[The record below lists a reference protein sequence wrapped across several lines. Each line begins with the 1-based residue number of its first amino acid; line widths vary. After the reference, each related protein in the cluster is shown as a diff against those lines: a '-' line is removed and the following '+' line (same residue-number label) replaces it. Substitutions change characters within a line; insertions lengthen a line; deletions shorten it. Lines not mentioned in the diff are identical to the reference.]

1 MIPPT
6 GRWGLQGYR
15 ATESMWKARLPTT
28 SEHLRSPLRRRVAG
42 EAGRRRS
49 ERWEGPRDSI
59 SGIRGCGVPSRFGR
73 SLGSGICPGLR
84 ECGRF
89 PLAPRC
95 PRLASRG
102 PHLAPS
108 FAVHFAPRGKGQLR
122 SLEEVASQ
130 ELVWSPLSSLF
141 LAGSQ
146 VCALRSRGAT
156 VRCSLRVWGD
166 NKRRRVDGGSQTRQ
180 RHGERLSASR
190 ST

>member
-1 MIPPT
+1 
-6 GRWGLQGYR
+6 
-15 ATESMWKARLPTT
+15 
-28 SEHLRSPLRRRVAG
+28 
-42 EAGRRRS
+42 
-49 ERWEGPRDSI
+49 
-59 SGIRGCGVPSRFGR
+59 VPSRFGR

-108 FAVHFAPRGKGQLR
+108 FAVHFGPRGKGSSEPWRRWYPRNWYGVR
-122 SLEEVASQ
+122 SV
-130 ELVWSPLSSLF
+130 SLF

-166 NKRRRVDGGSQTRQ
+166 NKRRRVVGGSQTRQ
-180 RHGERLSASR
+180 HRGERVLIRVPIHLRGLTKMTSQSLGPMPPYMTSIR
-190 ST
+190 KEKKIIRYRECL